1 MFRLAVLLVCLL
13 SPGLASPTRGR
24 LWRTG
29 QARIIG
35 GTEAN
40 ISNFPWQV
48 SVEAAGDHTCG
59 GSLISPDWVLTSSLC
74 LDGFSGVFEHLLQFV
89 SLRAGTSTKG
99 SGGVVLLAAE
109 MYEHPLYIPLTVDYD
124 VALIKV
130 NGSFALGPN
139 VQAVSL
145 PEQGYDPPV
154 GLPVTI
160 TGWGYNVTDGSLSSV
175 LQKVDVNIVDRAVCQ
190 ATYVIRNVTA
200 RMVCAGELLRGSCDG
215 DFGGPLVSG
224 STQVGVLSW
233 TLFPCE
239 LGLDVYAN
247 VGSVR
252 SWISEVSGV

>member
-1 MFRLAVLLVCLL
+1 MFRLAVLFVCLL

-35 GTEAN
+35 GSEAS
-40 ISNFPWQV
+40 ISSFPWQV
-48 SVEAAGDHTCG
+48 SVESAGVHICG

-74 LDGFSGVFEHLLQFV
+74 LDGLNGVFEHMLQFV

-109 MYEHPLYIPLTVDYD
+109 IYEHPLYIPITVDYD
-124 VALIKV
+124 AALIKV

-160 TGWGYNVTDGSLSSV
+160 TGWGYNVTRGSMSSV
-175 LQKVDVNIVDRAVCQ
+175 LQKVDINIVDRALCR
-190 ATYVIRNVTA
+190 ASYVIVDVTTN
-200 RMVCAGELLRGSCDG
+200 MVCAGDLLRGACNG

-224 STQVGVLSW
+224 STQIGILSW

-252 SWISEVSGV
+252 TWISEVSGV